1 MGSKNTDSP
10 RHAFE
15 GDAQRRAIHGV
26 AALCPRR
33 CLPAPEP
40 SGEWDLEDVC
50 TVLAAISLLL
60 VALVGV
66 PLCFYWDSRCVL
78 LTIGSLV
85 ALCIMARVVHER
97 RAAANHARHHWL
109 SLTASFLVQ
118 QSPQERDPLV
128 ACKSANSV

>member
-1 MGSKNTDSP
+1 MGSKNTW
-10 RHAFE
+10 
-15 GDAQRRAIHGV
+15 
-26 AALCPRR
+26 
-33 CLPAPEP
+33 LPAPEP

-97 RAAANHARHHWL
+97 RAAAHHARHHWL

-118 QSPQERDPLV
+118 QSPQEREPLV
-128 ACKSANSV
+128 SGKSANSV